1 MLYPI
6 LFALSLAFIY
16 FGTGCA
22 AVGPS
27 SSSSAAEIPPPP
39 VAAPEGF
46 RWVLNEPLSDEF
58 DGTEL
63 DRDKWLDHYPGWEG
77 RVPGKFVPESISVKD
92 GMLQI
97 RSHILDEPQG
107 DEGQWTIGCGAIQS
121 KSMTAHYGYYEAH
134 IKTSNVRTSTT
145 FWMKNDR
152 GPKPERTF
160 KITELDVMEAV
171 GNAGRWPSFATQMKS
186 NTHIEYFTEG
196 GDEPVN
202 LKKGGGSNLPDG
214 GKSYDRFR
222 TYACWWVDAN
232 TMHFYVDGQ
241 LMHTVEPST
250 ELDPSP
256 MDLPMFINA
265 VCEIYTWELPP
276 VEANLRDDSRNTS
289 YYDFIRSW
297 KLEPVEAEADRSE
310 SRY

>member
-1 MLYPI
+1 MPRICSLVS
-6 LFALSLAFIY
+6 ALLLTYFI
-16 FGTGCA
+16 TGCTATPADTSA
-22 AVGPS
+22 AV
-27 SSSSAAEIPPPP
+27 IPPPP
-39 VAAPEGF
+39 VDPPAGYQ
-46 RWVLNEPLSDEF
+46 WVLNEPLSDEF
-58 DGTEL
+58 NGTEL

-77 RVPGKFVPESISVKD
+77 RVPGLFVPESISVKD
-92 GMLQI
+92 GTLKI
-97 RSHILDEPQG
+97 RSHILDEPRG

-121 KSMTAHYGYYEAH
+121 KAMTAHYGYFEAR

-152 GPKPERTF
+152 GPKPERPF

-171 GNAGRWPSFATQMKS
+171 GNAGRWPGFATQIKS
-186 NTHIEYFTEG
+186 NTHIEYFAE
-196 GDEPVN
+196 DPDSEPVN
-202 LKKGGGSNLPDG
+202 LKKGGGANLPDG
-214 GKSYDRFR
+214 GRSHDRFR

-232 TMHFYVDGQ
+232 TIHFYVDGQ
-241 LMHTVEPST
+241 LMYTVEPST

-276 VEANLRDDSRNTS
+276 EEANLRDDSRNTS

-297 KLEPVEAEADRSE
+297 TLEKIED
-310 SRY
+310 